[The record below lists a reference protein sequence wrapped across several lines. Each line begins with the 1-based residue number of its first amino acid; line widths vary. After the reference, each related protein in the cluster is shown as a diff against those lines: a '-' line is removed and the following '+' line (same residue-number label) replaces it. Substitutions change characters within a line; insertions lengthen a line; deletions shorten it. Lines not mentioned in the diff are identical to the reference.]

1 MGRTERTRE
10 ISRRRARKEKLK
22 KLRQRFANAKSE
34 AEKADLRAKVTRI
47 SPFAAL
53 G

>member
-22 KLRQRFANAKSE
+22 KLRQRFE

-47 SPFAAL
+47 SPFASL